1 MRFNRILGRET
12 STETRE
18 PVADTICPR
27 CGASIPRSRRCPA
40 CNHPTFS
47 LPGWALSSRERRL
60 ITKKRLIISGCLL
73 AVLVFAFWLNYPFLP
88 NYGIL
93 LFNRPT
99 TEASSNSTFERWS
112 MAGGDLAQRKMVAD
126 AGNSQSLPAGK
137 VRWSVPTGEG
147 TRAGPIVADGVVY
160 QGAYF
165 KIVALDA
172 DTGEVIWSQ
181 PASGPLQASLALA
194 EGRLY
199 AGFLDHR
206 VRALEPETGEVIWE
220 FKTGDIITSSP
231 VVHDG
236 ILYLGAWDNLQY
248 ALDAATGEVIWTYEA
263 TDKVSSQSPV
273 ADGIMAVPDKGG
285 RVHLLDSRT
294 GQNRLV
300 YRTPKSTNAAPVIA
314 HDQVYFAAGGRIYAI
329 DATEKE
335 VPGQYQFKRVW
346 AQFWLWQVPGVP
358 RPAGQQGGLWRFS
371 PDGADSTIVASP
383 AVTDTRLYVGDL
395 DGRLYAIDP
404 ATGSEHW
411 RFEAEGGIYASPIV
425 VGSTVYIATQKGQVY
440 AINGDSGEELWSL
453 TLEAGVN
460 EPMAFAAGALY
471 VRTADGAVVAIE

>member
-1 MRFNRILGRET
+1 MNRIFGKAAAAE
-12 STETRE
+12 SRE
-18 PVADTICPR
+18 PVADTICPH
-27 CGASIPRSRRCPA
+27 CGANVPRSRRCPV
-40 CNHPTFS
+40 CNSPTFS
-47 LPGWALSSRERRL
+47 LPGWAESGRQRRF
-60 ITKKRLIISGCLL
+60 ITRKRLIVSGCVL
-73 AVLVFAFWLNYPFLP
+73 AVLLFVFWLNYPFLP

-93 LFNRPT
+93 LFNKPT
-99 TEASSNSTFERWS
+99 TEASSNSTVERWS
-112 MAGGDLAQRKMVAD
+112 MAGGDLAQRKVVFG
-126 AGNSQSLPAGK
+126 AGSSQVLPTGK
-137 VRWSVPTGEG
+137 IKWSVPTGEG

-165 KIVALDA
+165 KIMALDA
-172 DTGEVIWSQ
+172 ETGEVIWSQ
-181 PASGPLQASLALA
+181 PASGPVQASLALA

-206 VRALEPETGEVIWE
+206 VRALEPETGEQIWE
-220 FKTGDIITSSP
+220 FRTGDIITGSP
-231 VVHDG
+231 AVHDG
-236 ILYLGAWDNLQY
+236 TLYVGAWDNLQY

-263 TDKVSSQSPV
+263 TDKISSQSPV

-285 RVHLLDSRT
+285 RIHLLDART

-314 HDQVYFAAGGRIYAI
+314 HDRVFFAAGGRLYAI

-371 PDGADSTIVASP
+371 PDGADSSIVASP
-383 AVTDTRLYVGDL
+383 AVTNTRLYAGDL
-395 DGRLYAIDP
+395 DGRLYAVDP
-404 ATGSEHW
+404 ATGREQW
-411 RFEAEGGIYASPIV
+411 RIKVDGGIYASPIV
-425 VGSTVYIATQKGQVY
+425 VGSTVYIATQKGYVY
-440 AINGDSGEELWSL
+440 AIDGDSGEELWNL
-453 TLEAGVN
+453 TLDAGVN
-460 EPMAFAAGALY
+460 EPMAFAAGTLY